1 MATSG
6 TPFVGR
12 LTALQGTALYVGVV
26 LGTGIVALPAL
37 AAQVAGPASL
47 IAWIAL
53 VVLSAPLAATF
64 AALGSRH
71 PDAGGVATYARLGLG
86 PRAAAVVGWCFFAVV
101 PVGAPAAAL
110 WAGGYVAAALGG
122 GGGTA
127 AATAVA
133 LLLAAPAANL
143 AGVHVTGR
151 VQLALAAVLLAFLL
165 VSVGLALPHAR
176 LANLHPFAPH
186 GWGAVASAT
195 TLLVWSFV
203 GWEAVTHL
211 TAEFRHPRRD
221 VPRATGAAVVVVG
234 VLYVMVAFVM
244 IAVLGPA
251 AARSTAPL
259 GDLMA
264 VGLGGDGRRLAAVT
278 AVLLTLGVMTTYYA
292 GAAKLGAALAR
303 DGDLPSRLALGSEP
317 GEVALPGLLLTASLA
332 LAAFAVVDVT
342 GVGAAPLVRATT
354 GLFSAVYAIAAV
366 AALRLLPPGSP
377 GRVAAVLALAGV
389 AVLLVLSGP
398 YLLCPVAVAG
408 AALAY
413 GRRVSTARR
422 AAPRP

>member
-1 MATSG
+1 M
-6 TPFVGR
+6 
-12 LTALQGTALYVGVV
+12 
-26 LGTGIVALPAL
+26 
-37 AAQVAGPASL
+37 
-47 IAWIAL
+47 
-53 VVLSAPLAATF
+53 
-64 AALGSRH
+64 
-71 PDAGGVATYARLGLG
+71 
-86 PRAAAVVGWCFFAVV
+86 GWCFFAVV

-151 VQLALAAVLLAFLL
+151 VQLALAAVLLVFLL

-203 GWEAVTHL
+203 GWEAITHL